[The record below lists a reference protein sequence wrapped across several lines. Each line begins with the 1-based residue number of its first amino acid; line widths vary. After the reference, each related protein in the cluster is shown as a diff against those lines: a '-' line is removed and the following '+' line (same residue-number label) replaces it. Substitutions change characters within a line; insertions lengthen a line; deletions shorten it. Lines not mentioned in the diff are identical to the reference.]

1 LAQIGSYVP
10 AIKAEIGIV
19 DKIFSRIGAGDD
31 LGKGQSTFMLEMLE
45 TSTILAQSTHKSLI
59 ILDEV
64 GRGTSTYDGV
74 AIAWSVLEHIHDKIK
89 ARCLFATHYHELTI
103 MENILP
109 ALKNYTVD
117 IKEIDGK
124 ILFLHKIK
132 QGIADKSYG
141 VHVAAIAGLPSS
153 VIKRAGAIL
162 TKLEKDYNKY
172 NKKMTQ
178 DESYNMDLFT
188 SNIPDSGN
196 KYKQLYDEIT
206 LIEPD
211 KLSPKE
217 ALDFLYKLKEDSNK
231 YKN

>member
-1 LAQIGSYVP
+1 MY
-10 AIKAEIGIV
+10 
-19 DKIFSRIGAGDD
+19 
-31 LGKGQSTFMLEMLE
+31 
-45 TSTILAQSTHKSLI
+45 
-59 ILDEV
+59 
-64 GRGTSTYDGV
+64 GV

-132 QGIADKSYG
+132 QGVADKSYG

-188 SNIPDSGN
+188 SNISDSAS

-206 LIEPD
+206 LLEPD